1 MKRCPFCA
9 EEIQD
14 AAIKCRFCNSMLNEP
29 APGNALAAPVH
40 AQPAG
45 LVSTPI
51 FGGTPSWKS
60 RFWAHV
66 GALLLVVIG
75 IAFAVLPIAMPTL
88 VEQPIALAGGGIVAL
103 AGLFSLLYLTVTR
116 RSLHY
121 RITTRTIDVES
132 GFLSKRIE
140 TLQLWKV
147 RDIEFLQSFAD
158 RLLNVARIR
167 VVAHDSTTPDLMLKG
182 IPASRATFEKLKDAV
197 DLARQSRNVVGV
209 VE

>member
-29 APGNALAAPVH
+29 VPGSALAAPGA
-40 AQPAG
+40 AQSAT
-45 LVSTPI
+45 LASTPI
-51 FGGTPSWKS
+51 FGGTPSWKA
-60 RFWAHV
+60 RFWEHF
-66 GALLLVVIG
+66 GAVALAVMGLALM
-75 IAFAVLPIAMPTL
+75 IALPLGFAV
-88 VEQPIALAGGGIVAL
+88 ERPIALGVGGAVSL
-103 AGLFSLLYLTVTR
+103 VGLFVLLYLAVSR

-132 GFLSKRIE
+132 GFLSRKIE

-147 RDIEFLQSFAD
+147 RDIEFLQSFVD

-167 VVAHDSTTPDLMLKG
+167 IVAHDSTSPDLVLKG

-197 DLARQSRNVVGV
+197 DLARQSRNVVGI